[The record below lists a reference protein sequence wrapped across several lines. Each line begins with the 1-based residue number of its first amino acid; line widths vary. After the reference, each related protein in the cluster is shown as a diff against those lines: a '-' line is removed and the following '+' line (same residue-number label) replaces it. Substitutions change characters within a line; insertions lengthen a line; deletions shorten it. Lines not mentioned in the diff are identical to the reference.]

1 MMRYEYNTYR
11 TSDKFLDIKFLFVET
26 SPSNWKAY
34 ILTDLNYKRFS
45 TSRSDSITDIH
56 RLTEHDESLQN
67 KIRSFIRNNNIS
79 YNKMTIHY
87 ICWSSTITSLDSMRE
102 VAKTWSE
109 ITSNYIRYGGSFQ
122 SIQPRLKSKG
132 IISI

>member
-1 MMRYEYNTYR
+1 MMQYEYNIYR
-11 TSDKFLDIKFLFVET
+11 TSDRLLDIAFLFVEI
-26 SPSNWKAY
+26 SPSNWRAY
-34 ILTDLNYKRFS
+34 ILTDINYKKFS

-79 YNKMTIHY
+79 YSKMTIHY